1 MKIVKKVK
9 KKKKTIPKKNKTK
22 KSALFYHSLVSQIKN
37 ETMKMFKSI
46 KYIFFPFSKIPVVNL
61 PWGITE

>member
-9 KKKKTIPKKNKTK
+9 KKKKQSQKNKTK